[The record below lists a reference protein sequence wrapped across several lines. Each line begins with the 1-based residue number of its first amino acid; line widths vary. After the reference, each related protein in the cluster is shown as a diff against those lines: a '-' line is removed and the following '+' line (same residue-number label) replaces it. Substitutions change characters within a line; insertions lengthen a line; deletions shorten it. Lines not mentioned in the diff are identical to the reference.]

1 MDWTLVKSI
10 NSMSQ
15 QGILWATS
23 SRAAE
28 NYAEVLKRITTRVV
42 EVINFISNTC
52 ALHSPGY
59 VDMESMAETM
69 MQQLL
74 SKAIFHEP
82 MNEIGE
88 RYHHTENGWST
99 INLL

>member
-59 VDMESMAETM
+59 VVREYTVPYCRIDLVTRSFGPG
-69 MQQLL
+69 LFG
-74 SKAIFHEP
+74 SI
-82 MNEIGE
+82 
-88 RYHHTENGWST
+88 
-99 INLL
+99 